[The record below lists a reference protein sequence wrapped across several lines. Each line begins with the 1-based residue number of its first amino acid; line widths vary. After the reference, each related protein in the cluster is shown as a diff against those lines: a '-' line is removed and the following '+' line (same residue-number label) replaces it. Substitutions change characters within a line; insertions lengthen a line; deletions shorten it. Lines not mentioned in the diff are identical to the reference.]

1 MASLIAFA
9 LGLLFM
15 AWGYYR
21 IKTDFSKNQ
30 TKNNIIQ
37 MILSGQASGIGQFL
51 SGVVF
56 IGIGIAAFFI
66 H

>member
-1 MASLIAFA
+1 MATLITFA

-21 IKTDFSKNQ
+21 IKTDFAKNQ
-30 TKNNIIQ
+30 SRNNLLQLIFT
-37 MILSGQASGIGQFL
+37 GQASGIGQFL

-56 IGIGIAAFFI
+56 MIISVITLFVK
-66 H
+66 